1 MTISSFLSS
10 SDLPPPPPG
19 KTGWPWVAV
28 GEQFPG
34 TMSDG
39 LAWPR
44 ISIVTPSYNQ
54 GQFIEET
61 IRSVLMQGYPNLEY
75 IIIDG
80 GSNDQSIDIIR
91 KYEPWLTYW
100 VSEPD
105 RGQPHAINKGMSRIT
120 GSLFNWLNSDDI
132 LLPGALRQLVLAHQQ
147 HPEAILLA
155 SVENYNELYGYS
167 SVVRPRNVS
176 FATMIESW
184 RGHMV
189 WHQPGIYVPRTAL
202 EQTDPLDE
210 TLHYSFDRDW
220 LCRLLQIAPVHYV
233 PAVVVRFRLHETS
246 KSIAQALPFLQ
257 DDWAVTNRYW
267 PLLKDFHRP
276 SAEAAFDLY
285 TASAYLRLHTWNRS
299 LGLKYLRQAIQKDR
313 RLLAQSKFWIQ
324 AMRALQPLPILRLM
338 RALHHSLLRR
348 RKLKLT

>member
-1 MTISSFLSS
+1 MTISSFSS
-10 SDLPPPPPG
+10 GSDLPPPPR
-19 KTGWPWVAV
+19 KTGWPWTDIPA
-28 GEQFPG
+28 PLPD
-34 TMSDG
+34 TIPDG
-39 LAWPR
+39 SPWPR

-61 IRSVLMQGYPNLEY
+61 IRSVLLQGYPNLEY

-80 GSNDQSIDIIR
+80 GSTDKSVDIIR

-105 RGQPHAINKGMSRIT
+105 HGQPHAINKGMSRIT

-132 LLPGALRQLVLAHQQ
+132 LLPGTLQRLALAHHQQ
-147 HPEAILLA
+147 PKAILLA
-155 SVENYNELYGYS
+155 SVENYNELYHYS
-167 SVVRPRNVS
+167 SLIQPRNVS
-176 FATMIESW
+176 FATMVESW
-184 RGHMV
+184 RSDMV

-220 LCRLLQIAPVHYV
+220 MCRLLQIAPVHYL
-233 PAVVVRFRLHETS
+233 PAVAVRFRLHETS

-257 DDWAVTNRYW
+257 DDLIVTKRYW
-267 PLLKDFHRP
+267 PMLKNLDRP

-285 TASAYLRLHTWNRS
+285 TAAAYLRLHTWNRS
-299 LGLKYLRQAIQKDR
+299 LGLKYLSQAVKKDKQ
-313 RLLAQSKFWIQ
+313 LLTQSKFWMQ
-324 AMRALQPLPILRLM
+324 AMRAVQPIFMLKLI